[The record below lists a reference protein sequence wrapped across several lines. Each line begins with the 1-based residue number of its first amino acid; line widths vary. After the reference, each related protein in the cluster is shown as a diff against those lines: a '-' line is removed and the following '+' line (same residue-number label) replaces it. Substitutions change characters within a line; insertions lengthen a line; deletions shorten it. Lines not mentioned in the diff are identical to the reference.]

1 MKSIIQKLW
10 YGNIIPQDA
19 LSNTK
24 EMKTLLGT
32 MAEHYANLEKNM
44 TEDQKDIFEKFQ
56 ESWNQYASL
65 SEEIVFEYAFKL
77 GMKLAVEGL
86 TE

>member
-24 EMKTLLGT
+24 EMKTLLGA
-32 MAEHYANLEKNM
+32 MAEHYENLEK
-44 TEDQKDIFEKFQ
+44 I
-56 ESWNQYASL
+56 
-65 SEEIVFEYAFKL
+65 
-77 GMKLAVEGL
+77 
-86 TE
+86 

>member
-24 EMKTLLGT
+24 EMKTLLSD
-32 MAEHYANLEKNM
+32 MAKYHENLKTDM
-44 TEDQKDIFEKFQ
+44 TDKQKDIFEKFQ
-56 ESWNQYASL
+56 ECWNQYSSL